1 MKESTR
7 VSKLTTTTVGISR
20 VDAMLNNLNPNTKV
34 WVTDEEPKA
43 LKEYTCEELSAEISK
58 REKRVT
64 FLDDLD
70 TIMTDLMQKAQQLDI
85 HIEYQVGEFKDFLK
99 D

>member
-1 MKESTR
+1 MQESTR
-7 VSKLTTTTVGISR
+7 VSKLTTTTVGMSR

-34 WVTDEEPKA
+34 WITDVEPKA
-43 LKEYTCEELSAEISK
+43 LENYTCEELSAEISK
-58 REKRVT
+58 REKRAT

-70 TIMTDLMQKAQQLDI
+70 IIMTDLMQKAQQLDI
-85 HIEYQVGEFKDFLK
+85 HIEYQVGKFEDFLK